1 MPPAPKPRRPR
12 KQRADP
18 RFSTNHPPELI
29 ARALLDAD
37 QFGDMVAAERYGVHR
52 NTIANWRLAAPA
64 APLVSSEMK
73 RLREEVRAGW
83 IDRAKE
89 VRLKAIERVGELLG
103 EARNLTS
110 AVNAARRIHE
120 IILSDEI
127 LNEDPG
133 AAADA
138 LRNITLDMLAAA
150 LPFDWRV
157 RIERS
162 GGAVSWASL
171 TAAAYERAGEIGVS
185 GVVWAEAQAELGRA
199 GAAVLVLLADADSIE
214 RQGSIR
220 CPAAWVRAMTT
231 RAGDGPLRLS
241 RNLFGLLHRTRGADG
256 PCPTPVVHPHFQ
268 TWRNPSCLVS

>member
-37 QFGDMVAAERYGVHR
+37 QFGDKVAAERYGVHR

-64 APLVSSEMK
+64 APLVSSEME

-138 LRNITLDMLAAA
+138 LDDDQPHEPDR
-150 LPFDWRV
+150 
-157 RIERS
+157 
-162 GGAVSWASL
+162 
-171 TAAAYERAGEIGVS
+171 
-185 GVVWAEAQAELGRA
+185 AEAQGQAQ
-199 GAAVLVLLADADSIE
+199 GAIGSGGDDG
-214 RQGSIR
+214 QGDLE
-220 CPAAWVRAMTT
+220 
-231 RAGDGPLRLS
+231 GGE
-241 RNLFGLLHRTRGADG
+241 G
-256 PCPTPVVHPHFQ
+256 
-268 TWRNPSCLVS
+268 